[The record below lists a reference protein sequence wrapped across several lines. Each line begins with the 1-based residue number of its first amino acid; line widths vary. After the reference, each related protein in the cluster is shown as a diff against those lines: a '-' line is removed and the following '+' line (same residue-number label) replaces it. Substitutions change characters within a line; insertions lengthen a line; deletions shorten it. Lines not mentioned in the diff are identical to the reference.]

1 MSIGKNKFECMLLS
15 VVIFISVISQIEPII
30 GTMRPIVLMLWGIVF
45 VSFGVMNFSEIKLG
59 FVKLSV

>member
-1 MSIGKNKFECMLLS
+1 
-15 VVIFISVISQIEPII
+15 
-30 GTMRPIVLMLWGIVF
+30 MRPIVLMLWGIVF